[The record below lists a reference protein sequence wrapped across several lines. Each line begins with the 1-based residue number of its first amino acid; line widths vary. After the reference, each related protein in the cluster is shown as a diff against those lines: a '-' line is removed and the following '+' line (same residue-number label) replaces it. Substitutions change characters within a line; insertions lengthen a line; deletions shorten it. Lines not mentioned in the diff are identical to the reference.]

1 MGVMPRETLMHSSA
15 PFADAAGAMWG
26 GWAATVIA
34 LAAVISSLG
43 ALNGWTL
50 MLAQVPMAAAR
61 DGAMPAVFG
70 QLSPKGV
77 PARGI
82 LISVGLSSHARAA
95 RDAPGPRRW
104 SPSTKLSSTCRP
116 TPR

>member
-1 MGVMPRETLMHSSA
+1 M
-15 PFADAAGAMWG
+15 
-26 GWAATVIA
+26 IA
-34 LAAVISSLG
+34 VAAVISSLG

-70 QLSPKGV
+70 HLSRRGV

-82 LISVGLSSHARAA
+82 VISVLLATLLLLIDVSGTRALA
-95 RDAPGPRRW
+95 AFYN
-104 SPSTKLSSTCRP
+104 LIVNL
-116 TPR
+116 